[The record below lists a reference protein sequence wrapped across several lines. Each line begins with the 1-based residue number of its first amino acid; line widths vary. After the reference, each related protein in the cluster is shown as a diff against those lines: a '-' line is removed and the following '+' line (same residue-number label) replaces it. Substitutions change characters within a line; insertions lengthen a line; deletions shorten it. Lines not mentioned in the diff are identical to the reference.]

1 MLRTQTLVVKRD
13 LLSRGGGLRG
23 IPELPDVCA
32 LRFRHT
38 RALAS
43 AVGKYHYVLCHVLTP
58 SSRVLTPYWLS
69 RRRVIGVY
77 MLDTPQDEWPRA
89 ETQRTAR
96 APCGDGYSSL
106 TIFG

>member
-1 MLRTQTLVVKRD
+1 
-13 LLSRGGGLRG
+13 
-23 IPELPDVCA
+23 
-32 LRFRHT
+32 
-38 RALAS
+38 
-43 AVGKYHYVLCHVLTP
+43 
-58 SSRVLTPYWLS
+58 VLTPYWLS